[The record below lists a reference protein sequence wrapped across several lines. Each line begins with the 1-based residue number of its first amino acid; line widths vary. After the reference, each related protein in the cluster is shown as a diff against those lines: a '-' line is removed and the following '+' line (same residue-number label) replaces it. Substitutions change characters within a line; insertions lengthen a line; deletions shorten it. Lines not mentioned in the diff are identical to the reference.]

1 MHKGSKL
8 IWHVAVKGALRIGL
22 SSKTHV
28 SIEVSPGRHETQM
41 TFDVEGIGISGSRNS
56 SSFLV
61 ATFNVDFT
69 LVVGVRTLFV
79 TTRSA
84 GVRTRLH
91 EEGKPGEALLTS
103 PSVFSTHTIF
113 FFCWYVQR
121 KHCCGERKFSAYR
134 LKMYLFLCIFMAAF
148 KDISFHS
155 ANKQPSNRIKRSLG
169 INIRSFPPQFLTL
182 SALRSPF

>member
-8 IWHVAVKGALRIGL
+8 IWHVAVKGSLRIGL

-103 PSVFSTHTIF
+103 PSVFPPTQFFLFVGTCKESTSVVSENFQRIASKCIYFCAFSWLLLRIF
-113 FFCWYVQR
+113 PSIHQINNP
-121 KHCCGERKFSAYR
+121 AIA
-134 LKMYLFLCIFMAAF
+134 LKEAWESIFAPSHLNSSLFR
-148 KDISFHS
+148 H
-155 ANKQPSNRIKRSLG
+155 
-169 INIRSFPPQFLTL
+169 
-182 SALRSPF
+182 